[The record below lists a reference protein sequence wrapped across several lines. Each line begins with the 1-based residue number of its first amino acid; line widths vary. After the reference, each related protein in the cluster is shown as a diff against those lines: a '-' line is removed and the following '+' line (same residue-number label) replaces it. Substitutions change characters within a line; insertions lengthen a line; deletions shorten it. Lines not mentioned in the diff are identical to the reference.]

1 MYVIIGASGNTGHV
15 LATRLLEAGQKV
27 RVVGRSQE
35 RLQEFADK
43 KAEVAV
49 ADLRDE
55 HALITAFSDASA
67 VFVMIP
73 PSMTSP
79 NYRAEQDQT
88 SDMLAK
94 AIKKTGVPNVV
105 SLSSVGADK
114 PSGTG
119 PIAGL
124 HYLEERLNEIA
135 DLNALHLR
143 AAYFMEN
150 TLSQVTPIRM
160 MGATAGPIHADL
172 RIPMIATRDI
182 GNAAADALLKLD
194 FRGKQTKE
202 LHGERDISYHEVTAI
217 IGKAI
222 GKPELAYK
230 ELSSAEFR
238 AALEQMG
245 ASANVAGLIAELG
258 EALNSGHIKM
268 LEPRSASTSTATSFE
283 AFVAEVFIP
292 AFVKQ

>member
-1 MYVIIGASGNTGHV
+1 MYVITGATGNTGHV

-27 RVVGRSQE
+27 RVVGRSRE
-35 RLQEFADK
+35 RLQQFAARN
-43 KAEVAV
+43 AEVAV

-55 HALITAFSDASA
+55 SAVVTAFSDANA
-67 VFVMIP
+67 VFAMIP
-73 PSMTSP
+73 PSMTSS

-88 SDMLAK
+88 SDVIAK
-94 AIKKTGVPNVV
+94 AIEKTGVPNVL

-114 PSGTG
+114 PDGTG
-119 PIAGL
+119 PVAGL
-124 HYLEERLNEIA
+124 HYLEERLNQIA
-135 DLNALHLR
+135 DLNVLHLR
-143 AAYFMEN
+143 PAYFMEN
-150 TLSQVTPIRM
+150 TLTQVMPIRM
-160 MGATAGPIHADL
+160 MGATAGPLHSDL

-182 GNAAADALLKLD
+182 GVAAADLLLKLN

-202 LHGERDISYHEVTAI
+202 LHGERDLSYNDVTSI

-222 GKPELAYK
+222 GKPGLVYK

-245 ASANVAGLIAELG
+245 VSANVAGLIAELG

-268 LEPRSASTSTATSFE
+268 LEPRSPSTSTATSYE
-283 AFVAEVFIP
+283 AFVADVFVP
-292 AFVKQ
+292 AFG

>member
-1 MYVIIGASGNTGHV
+1 MYVITGASGNTGHV
-15 LATRLLEAGQKV
+15 LATRLLEVGQKV
-27 RVVGRSQE
+27 RVVGRSRE
-35 RLQEFADK
+35 RLQGFADK
-43 KAEVAV
+43 NAEVAV

-55 HALITAFSDASA
+55 GAVTTAFSDATA

-73 PSMTSP
+73 PSMTSL

-88 SDMLAK
+88 SDVFAK
-94 AIKKTGVPNVV
+94 AIRKTGVPNVV

-114 PSGTG
+114 PGGTG
-119 PIAGL
+119 PVAGL

-143 AAYFMEN
+143 PAYFMEN

-160 MGATAGPIHADL
+160 MGVTAGPIRADL

-182 GNAAADALLKLD
+182 GIAAADALLTLD

-202 LHGERDISYHEVTAI
+202 LHGERDVSYNEVTAI

-230 ELSSAEFR
+230 ELSSSEFQ

-245 ASANVAGLIAELG
+245 VSANVAGLIAELG
-258 EALNSGHIKM
+258 EAVNSGHIRM
-268 LEPRSASTSTATSFE
+268 LEPRSASTSTSTSYE
-283 AFVAEVFIP
+283 AFVAEVFVP
-292 AFVKQ
+292 AFG

>member
-1 MYVIIGASGNTGHV
+1 MYVITGATGNTGHV

-27 RVVGRSQE
+27 RVVGRSRE
-35 RLQEFADK
+35 RLQGFADK
-43 KAEVAV
+43 HAEVAV

-55 HALITAFSDASA
+55 NAVVRAFSDANA
-67 VFVMIP
+67 VFALIP
-73 PSMTSP
+73 PSMTSTD
-79 NYRAEQDQT
+79 YRAEQNQT
-88 SDMLAK
+88 SDVIAA

-114 PSGTG
+114 PDGTG
-119 PIAGL
+119 PVAGL
-124 HYLEERLNEIA
+124 HYLEQRLNEMA
-135 DLNALHLR
+135 DLNVLHLR
-143 AAYFMEN
+143 PAYFMEN
-150 TLSQVTPIRM
+150 TLSQVMPIRM
-160 MGATAGPIHADL
+160 MGVTAGPLHSDL

-182 GNAAADALLKLD
+182 GIAAADALLRLD

-202 LHGERDISYHEVTAI
+202 LHGERDISYNEVTAI

-230 ELSSAEFR
+230 ELSSSEFQ

-245 ASANVAGLIAELG
+245 VSANVAGLIAELG

-268 LEPRSASTSTATSFE
+268 FDPRSSSNSTATSYE
-283 AFVAEVFIP
+283 AFVADVFVP
-292 AFVKQ
+292 AFG

>member
-1 MYVIIGASGNTGHV
+1 MYVITGASGNTGHV

-27 RVVGRSQE
+27 RVVGRSRE
-35 RLQEFADK
+35 RLQKFADK
-43 KAEVAV
+43 NAEVAV

-55 HALITAFSDASA
+55 GAVTTAFSDATA

-88 SDMLAK
+88 SDVLAK
-94 AIKKTGVPNVV
+94 AIRKTGVPNVV

-114 PSGTG
+114 PGGTG

-124 HYLEERLNEIA
+124 HYLEERLNEIV

-143 AAYFMEN
+143 PAYFMEN

-160 MGATAGPIHADL
+160 MGVTAGPIGADL

-182 GNAAADALLKLD
+182 GIAAADALLKLD

-202 LHGERDISYHEVTAI
+202 LHGERDVSYNEVTAI
-217 IGKAI
+217 IGNAI

-230 ELSSAEFR
+230 ELSSSEFQ

-245 ASANVAGLIAELG
+245 VSANVAGLIAELG
-258 EALNSGHIKM
+258 EALNSGHIRM
-268 LEPRSASTSTATSFE
+268 LEPRSASTSTATSYE
-283 AFVAEVFIP
+283 AFVADVFVP
-292 AFVKQ
+292 AFG

>member
-1 MYVIIGASGNTGHV
+1 MYVITGATGNTGHV

-27 RVVGRSQE
+27 RVVGRSRE
-35 RLQEFADK
+35 RLQGFADK
-43 KAEVAV
+43 HAEVAV

-55 HALITAFSDASA
+55 NAVVRAFSDANA
-67 VFVMIP
+67 VFALIP
-73 PSMTSP
+73 PSMTSTD
-79 NYRAEQDQT
+79 YRAEQDQT
-88 SDMLAK
+88 SDVIAA

-114 PSGTG
+114 PDGTG
-119 PIAGL
+119 PVAGL
-124 HYLEERLNEIA
+124 HYLEQRLNEMA
-135 DLNALHLR
+135 DLNVLHLR
-143 AAYFMEN
+143 PAYFMEN
-150 TLSQVTPIRM
+150 TLSQVMPIRM
-160 MGATAGPIHADL
+160 MGVTAGPLHSDL

-182 GNAAADALLKLD
+182 GIAAADALLKLD

-202 LHGERDISYHEVTAI
+202 LHGERDISYNEVTAI

-230 ELSSAEFR
+230 ELSSSEFQ

-245 ASANVAGLIAELG
+245 VSANVAGLIAELG

-268 LEPRSASTSTATSFE
+268 FDPRSSSNSTATSYE
-283 AFVAEVFIP
+283 AFVADVFVP
-292 AFVKQ
+292 AFG